1 MIQIV
6 NPRKL
11 DNEVIRNKKMK
22 VLLKIACISSCLL
35 AITAGKA
42 QSNLSSYIDTR
53 IGVIDTR
60 NSNCVIGPQLPYGSI
75 NPSPQTPDGD
85 MDGYHPERPIR
96 GFGQLH
102 VSGTGWSKYGHF
114 LLSPQVGIA
123 VGQESHDSPKSDEI
137 TNAYYYQVKLDRYGI
152 VAGVAPTH
160 HAALYQFTYPK
171 TDSAYVVLDAMQ
183 SIGDIVPYLRYEFNE
198 CKVEVLPEKR
208 QIRAWIECTGG
219 WASGYRKLFFI
230 AEFNKP
236 FSECGVWENQSIK
249 TGELSASYDKS
260 KKQRIGSF
268 CRFNTTN
275 NEDICVKV
283 AISFS
288 GFQNAEQYLQ
298 QEIPTWNIADVK
310 KAGMQT
316 WENQLQKINIQTS
329 SEAQKKIFYT
339 AFYHTLVQPRD
350 RTGDNPRWQSNR
362 PYWDDNFAL
371 WDTWRTVYPLL
382 TLIDPKVVA
391 GNINCFLDR
400 YQHNGVVR
408 DAFVAGVDMADEQG
422 GNDVDNIIADAY
434 VKGLKGIDWQ
444 EAYRF
449 LKHDAEH
456 ERKGLVSYN
465 QNDPVYRMNNSRYKE
480 LGWIPACFNSNSN
493 TLEYNYNDFCVAQ
506 VAKGLGY
513 KADYTKFL
521 KRSNGWV
528 NLWNPTLTSDTFSG
542 FIDARKADGTFT
554 QQDPKLWG
562 RSWENPFYEGSSW
575 TYSYF
580 VPQNIYKLVQLTG
593 GKEKYAER
601 LEYAMNNK
609 LIDYGNEPS
618 FWALRSFAHVG
629 RPDLMSKWV
638 HWIMQHNYD
647 LTGYTGNDD
656 TGAMSSWYIFSAIGF
671 FPSAGQDI
679 YYLNAPLYKQSVM
692 TLSNGKKLVITAPNA
707 SEENV
712 YIKSCKLNGK
722 VWRSAIFRHA
732 DIANGGT
739 LEFELSNTPTDWGK
753 KIADGT
759 EE

>member
-1 MIQIV
+1 MNV
-6 NPRKL
+6 LRKVVFL
-11 DNEVIRNKKMK
+11 
-22 VLLKIACISSCLL
+22 SSCLL
-35 AITAGKA
+35 AVSSGKA

-75 NPSPQTPDGD
+75 NPSPQTKDGD

-123 VGQESHDSPKSDEI
+123 VGQEQHDSPKSDEI

-183 SIGDIVPYLRYEFNE
+183 SIGDIVPYLHYEFNE

-236 FSECGVWENQSIK
+236 FSKCGVWENQSIK
-249 TGELSASYDKS
+249 TGELSASYDKNQ
-260 KKQRIGSF
+260 KQRIGSF

-275 NEDICVKV
+275 NSTICVKV

-288 GFQNAEQYLQ
+288 GFQNAEKYLQ
-298 QEIPTWNIADVK
+298 KEIPTWDIADVK
-310 KAGMQT
+310 KAGMQA

-329 SEAQKKIFYT
+329 SESQKKIFYT

-382 TLIDPKVVA
+382 TLIDPNVVTD
-391 GNINCFLDR
+391 NINCFLDR

-408 DAFVAGVDMADEQG
+408 DAFVAGVDMDDEQG

-434 VKGLKGIDWQ
+434 VKGLRGIDWQ

-465 QNDPVYRMNNSRYKE
+465 RNDSVYRINNSRYKE

-521 KRSNGWV
+521 KRSDGWV

-580 VPQNIYKLVQLTG
+580 VPQNIHKLVQLTG
-593 GKEKYAER
+593 GKDKYAER
-601 LEYAMNNK
+601 LEYAMNHK

-656 TGAMSSWYIFSAIGF
+656 TGAMSSWYIFSAVGF

-679 YYLNAPLYKQSVM
+679 YYLNAPLYKQSVI
-692 TLSNGKKLVITAPNA
+692 TLGNGKKLVIIAPNA

-722 VWRSAIFRHA
+722 VWRSAIIHHA

-739 LEFELSNTPTDWGK
+739 LEFELSNSPTDWGK
-753 KIADGT
+753 KITSGT
-759 EE
+759 KE